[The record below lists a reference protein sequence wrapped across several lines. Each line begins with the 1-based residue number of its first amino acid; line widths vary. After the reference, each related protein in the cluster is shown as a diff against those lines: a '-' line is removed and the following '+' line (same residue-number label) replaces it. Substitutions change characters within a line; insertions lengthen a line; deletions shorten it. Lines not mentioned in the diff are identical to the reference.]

1 MFEQNISEQ
10 EKKRQLLTFLSKG
23 ISLPDYLIEKEYA
36 SENQVK
42 TIKYLQLDN
51 LYKDYSVSEK
61 EIKKTYEE
69 NKKFLIQDFKEI
81 NYVELLPNN
90 LTGQKEYNKS
100 YFKKIDEI
108 ENNILDNMKMSDI
121 LKEYNLSPKVIKKVN
136 IQRKDKTGKEIVEVN
151 KELFT
156 EIFNSKNINEP
167 KLTNLNNKFYL
178 SVILSVEKISRSLED
193 KEIKETIISQLKLKH
208 IIDSNTKIIK
218 EMSKGNFKKEQFQN
232 FSKDKKLEIKN
243 AIIKNIKDEII
254 FKSDMIKE
262 IFKMNDGEF
271 QLITNSLLTQNYIIY
286 SEKTEEL
293 AFDKNNKDYEQY
305 KARAKL
311 NIANQIYTDYDKT
324 VNNKYDVKINEKVLN
339 RIKNTL

>member
-1 MFEQNISEQ
+1 
-10 EKKRQLLTFLSKG
+10 
-23 ISLPDYLIEKEYA
+23 
-36 SENQVK
+36 
-42 TIKYLQLDN
+42 
-51 LYKDYSVSEK
+51 
-61 EIKKTYEE
+61 
-69 NKKFLIQDFKEI
+69 
-81 NYVELLPNN
+81 
-90 LTGQKEYNKS
+90 
-100 YFKKIDEI
+100 
-108 ENNILDNMKMSDI
+108 
-121 LKEYNLSPKVIKKVN
+121 
-136 IQRKDKTGKEIVEVN
+136 
-151 KELFT
+151 
-156 EIFNSKNINEP
+156 
-167 KLTNLNNKFYL
+167 
-178 SVILSVEKISRSLED
+178 
-193 KEIKETIISQLKLKH
+193 
-208 IIDSNTKIIK
+208 
-218 EMSKGNFKKEQFQN
+218 MSKGNFKKEQFQN